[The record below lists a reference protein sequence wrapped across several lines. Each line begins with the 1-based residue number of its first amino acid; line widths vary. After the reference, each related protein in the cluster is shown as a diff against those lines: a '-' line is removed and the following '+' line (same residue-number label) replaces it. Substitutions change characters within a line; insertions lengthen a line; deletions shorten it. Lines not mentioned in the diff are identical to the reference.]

1 MDAATLVL
9 EPLKRASTSSSRHTD
24 DGSSPADAVAVDGS
38 RCVLGRAGGDSV
50 VAGVTTLNVSR
61 EQVALERCEGGWRA
75 TQRGMNPSC
84 VITDDGVHVLRRGE
98 SRLLQDGDDVVLD
111 GNSLMGR
118 VRKQGGF
125 CDGFRVR
132 TRAPEPASLLAAK
145 DAEIREL
152 KRKLEEAAR
161 QPRAHGHPAQRD
173 AAARR
178 GRPGRGRRRRGRVG
192 RGAAPRGRDRRRPPA
207 VARGATG
214 LAPPFKVIFRQ
225 RVLDDDAATLEGVG
239 LVEDAAVVVVAAP
252 FKVRARI
259 VGGAEVAVDAQRT
272 HAVAALKAA
281 IAGAAALTDP
291 FTVIFRQRPLAD
303 DAATLADEGFGGADV
318 VVVARASAS
327 ALPLRG
333 DERRGKLVEDL
344 GGSVDCA
351 VSGDRYDAA
360 RIGRDR
366 GGCGVSRRTTR
377 VIVSDDEAR
386 RQLRCRDGGPGRR
399 RELLAYLGFD
409 PAGGDAGDR
418 LWFVSQGWAHAS
430 RGGRADL
437 CADERDFLATPGL
450 APSAL
455 PEPVAADA
463 PPPAAAPA
471 EGLGGAP
478 PSDRAPSSSS
488 RGAESP
494 YVDQDRPLALGGH
507 APGRLRHV
515 WVVVVDPEE
524 LEAYASRHPDA
535 LFLALPRAGRAVGYA
550 RSVAQRVCS
559 VGATACGFYW
569 SVDDNVVRFQK
580 WNLPDAAEYAEIG
593 FLRQRGTAVC
603 VRQAHAT
610 NVLSV
615 YKCLLLNNGL
625 LRSKSVAYNPVLSR
639 FEDIALSHAAVA
651 AGLKTLNGSRRR
663 RSTSA
668 TPTRRLDDAADCGF
682 WGAAGRRHVLRV
694 ATYAFATRHAA
705 RLRGLFDRVVF
716 DEAHCL
722 RNEKTRRHA
731 ALLDVARHAPV
742 VHCLTGTPV
751 VNASTDVLSL
761 FRVLGYGGPRPGR
774 AALRGLSARLMLRR
788 RRCDPAPD
796 GGPLVRLPEKRE
808 EDVVVPFATARE
820 RRRYDRL
827 LDDARRELT
836 RERADAGAAR
846 AAALVYLQKLCLAC
860 LFDADDV
867 AGEEERALV
876 FSRFASFLRA
886 AEAAAAAAGLRTL
899 RIDGAVSLAARQAA
913 CERFQRRDARG
924 NVALF
929 ITIGAGGEG
938 LNLTAA
944 DAVVLCEPYWNEP
957 VEDQAV
963 ARAHRIGRARP
974 LDVVR
979 LHIEKTV
986 EVPIA
991 KLKRDKAADAARFLD
1006 ADDDDDGAADRRAKS
1021 RSLSIAQLRVLF
1033 DLDDAMDESPDPVA
1047 SLESAASA

>member
-1 MDAATLVL
+1 MNGSIALV
-9 EPLKRASTSSSRHTD
+9 EFSKPSRRACVKTFEYAHIEVGSKIWFPRRHLGD
-24 DGSSPADAVAVDGS
+24 ADA
-38 RCVLGRAGGDSV
+38 
-50 VAGVTTLNVSR
+50 
-61 EQVALERCEGGWRA
+61 
-75 TQRGMNPSC
+75 
-84 VITDDGVHVLRRGE
+84 
-98 SRLLQDGDDVVLD
+98 
-111 GNSLMGR
+111 
-118 VRKQGGF
+118 
-125 CDGFRVR
+125 
-132 TRAPEPASLLAAK
+132 
-145 DAEIREL
+145 
-152 KRKLEEAAR
+152 
-161 QPRAHGHPAQRD
+161 
-173 AAARR
+173 
-178 GRPGRGRRRRGRVG
+178 RP
-192 RGAAPRGRDRRRPPA
+192 
-207 VARGATG
+207 
-214 LAPPFKVIFRQ
+214 
-225 RVLDDDAATLEGVG
+225 
-239 LVEDAAVVVVAAP
+239 
-252 FKVRARI
+252 
-259 VGGAEVAVDAQRT
+259 
-272 HAVAALKAA
+272 
-281 IAGAAALTDP
+281 
-291 FTVIFRQRPLAD
+291 
-303 DAATLADEGFGGADV
+303 
-318 VVVARASAS
+318 
-327 ALPLRG
+327 
-333 DERRGKLVEDL
+333 
-344 GGSVDCA
+344 
-351 VSGDRYDAA
+351 
-360 RIGRDR
+360 
-366 GGCGVSRRTTR
+366 
-377 VIVSDDEAR
+377 
-386 RQLRCRDGGPGRR
+386 
-399 RELLAYLGFD
+399 
-409 PAGGDAGDR
+409 
-418 LWFVSQGWAHAS
+418 
-430 RGGRADL
+430 
-437 CADERDFLATPGL
+437 
-450 APSAL
+450 
-455 PEPVAADA
+455 
-463 PPPAAAPA
+463 
-471 EGLGGAP
+471 
-478 PSDRAPSSSS
+478 
-488 RGAESP
+488 
-494 YVDQDRPLALGGH
+494 
-507 APGRLRHV
+507 
-515 WVVVVDPEE
+515 
-524 LEAYASRHPDA
+524 
-535 LFLALPRAGRAVGYA
+535 
-550 RSVAQRVCS
+550 
-559 VGATACGFYW
+559 
-569 SVDDNVVRFQK
+569 
-580 WNLPDAAEYAEIG
+580 
-593 FLRQRGTAVC
+593 
-603 VRQAHAT
+603 
-610 NVLSV
+610 
-615 YKCLLLNNGL
+615 
-625 LRSKSVAYNPVLSR
+625 
-639 FEDIALSHAAVA
+639 
-651 AGLKTLNGSRRR
+651 
-663 RSTSA
+663 
-668 TPTRRLDDAADCGF
+668 LDDAADCGF

-836 RERADAGAAR
+836 RERADAAAAR
-846 AAALVYLQKLCLAC
+846 AAAIVYLQKLCLAC

-867 AGEEERALV
+867 AGEEEVDAEDDDDDDDGGGGDARGKRRRPDAAPARSTKVGALLAVLRRPRVERALV

-899 RIDGAVSLAARQAA
+899 RVDGGVSLAARQAA

-963 ARAHRIGRARP
+963 ARAHRIGRSRP